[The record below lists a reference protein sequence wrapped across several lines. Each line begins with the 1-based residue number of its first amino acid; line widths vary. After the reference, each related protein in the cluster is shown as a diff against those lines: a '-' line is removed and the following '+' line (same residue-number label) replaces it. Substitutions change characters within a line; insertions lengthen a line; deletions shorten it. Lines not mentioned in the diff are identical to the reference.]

1 MDLLIDDWEKVISTE
16 VKAAENFRVKVWRC
30 TEKNMIRLFASE
42 RLWQI
47 TETKI
52 TDLCIFL
59 FTVITNWILRDIKNF
74 WKFPKW
80 QGVKNLTSV
89 GGRKL
94 RFYISFR
101 YLKSAWR
108 WNLPTPPFQF
118 QNRCTHKKYKF
129 QISEQ

>member
-1 MDLLIDDWEKVISTE
+1 MDLLIDDGEKVIPTE

-59 FTVITNWILRDIKNF
+59 FTVITNWIWRDIKNF

-80 QGVKNLTSV
+80 QGGKIWLPQEVASTDFVHPVGVQIGLVVKCSHSL
-89 GGRKL
+89 
-94 RFYISFR
+94 FY
-101 YLKSAWR
+101 
-108 WNLPTPPFQF
+108 F
-118 QNRCTHKKYKF
+118 QNRCTQKKYKI
-129 QISEQ
+129 QILE